1 MPSISPISLLFS
13 VENIENF
20 VQANCSASEPKRR
33 ALATG
38 ILSQRELSVLSN
50 ALYAKW
56 ILWCRATKHTREK
69 KIHLKLSR
77 YALTFLSIHDFIFH
91 LAGRGLALYIP
102 PPLSLTMAPP
112 YLMSYVTSFRA
123 KTWPCM
129 KRDSFKTPANFPS
142 PSLCRAP
149 RKIWELSDS
158 QFMCHG
164 GFVLNKV
171 KYIRPPLTQMCHH
184 KCGQWYEGAAS
195 RPER

>member
-1 MPSISPISLLFS
+1 MNSMVSRNKTHERKKNPFETVQICLDFSQHPWFYLPSRGPGLG
-13 VENIENF
+13 
-20 VQANCSASEPKRR
+20 
-33 ALATG
+33 T
-38 ILSQRELSVLSN
+38 
-50 ALYAKW
+50 LY
-56 ILWCRATKHTREK
+56 
-69 KIHLKLSR
+69 
-77 YALTFLSIHDFIFH
+77 
-91 LAGRGLALYIP
+91 P
-102 PPLSLTMAPP
+102 PSPLSLTMAPP